1 MLKLTSS
8 PFLASLNITH
18 VWFNRAEHAEVYI
31 LFPAFLHVW
40 VNALFFDFLL
50 TRSFGKRIIACRLTL
65 NITHVWFNRAEHAEI
80 YFLFWLLI
88 RICLRLNTRLFLF
101 ALFSREFIEIK
112 WSLALLVLFTRIGF
126 HRSKHAEIDIFSL
139 FGFTLLMLILGV
151 VLKVNGFLGFGFR
164 FRNFARIASIWFHWT
179 EHAEVYILF
188 PAFLHVW
195 VNALFFDFLLTRS
208 FGKRIIACRLTLN
221 ITHVWFNRAEHA
233 EVYIL
238 FPAFLHVWVNAL
250 FFDFLL
256 TRSFG
261 KRIIACRLTLN
272 ITHVWFNRAEH
283 AEIYFLFWLL
293 IRICLRLNTRL
304 FLFALFSR
312 EFIEIKWSLALLVL
326 FTRIGFH
333 RSKHAEIDI
342 FSLFGFTLLML
353 ILGVVLKVNGFL
365 GFGFRFR
372 NFARIASIWF
382 HWTEHAEVYILFPAF
397 LHVWVNALFFD
408 FLLTRSFGKR
418 IIACRLT
425 LNITH
430 VWFNRAEHAEVYILF
445 PAFLHVWVNALFFD
459 FLLTRS
465 FGKRIIACRLTLNI
479 THVWFNRAEH
489 AEVYILFPAFLH
501 VWVNALFF
509 DFLLTR
515 SFGKRIIAC
524 RLTLNITHVWFNRA
538 EHAEVY
544 ILFPAFLH
552 VWVNALFFDFLLTRS
567 FGKRII
573 ACRLTLN
580 ITHVWFNRAEHAE
593 IYFLFW
599 LLIRICL
606 RLNTRLFLFAL
617 FSREFIEI
625 KWSLAL
631 LVLFTRIGFHRSKH
645 AEIDIFS
652 LFGFTLLMLILGV
665 VLKVNGFLGFRF
677 RNFARIA
684 SIWFHWTEHA
694 EVYILFPAAC
704 LSQFSFL
711 TFS

>member
-1 MLKLTSS
+1 MVRTVG
-8 PFLASLNITH
+8 FHWT
-18 VWFNRAEHAEVYI
+18 EHAEVYI

-233 EVYIL
+233 E
-238 FPAFLHVWVNAL
+238 
-250 FFDFLL
+250 
-256 TRSFG
+256 
-261 KRIIACRLTLN
+261 
-272 ITHVWFNRAEH
+272 
-283 AEIYFLFWLL
+283 IYFLFWLL

-342 FSLFGFTLLML
+342 FSLFGFTQHYSCL
-353 ILGVVLKVNGFL
+353 I
-365 GFGFRFR
+365 
-372 NFARIASIWF
+372 
-382 HWTEHAEVYILFPAF
+382 
-397 LHVWVNALFFD
+397 
-408 FLLTRSFGKR
+408 
-418 IIACRLT
+418 
-425 LNITH
+425 
-430 VWFNRAEHAEVYILF
+430 
-445 PAFLHVWVNALFFD
+445 
-459 FLLTRS
+459 
-465 FGKRIIACRLTLNI
+465 
-479 THVWFNRAEH
+479 
-489 AEVYILFPAFLH
+489 
-501 VWVNALFF
+501 
-509 DFLLTR
+509 
-515 SFGKRIIAC
+515 
-524 RLTLNITHVWFNRA
+524 
-538 EHAEVY
+538 
-544 ILFPAFLH
+544 
-552 VWVNALFFDFLLTRS
+552 
-567 FGKRII
+567 
-573 ACRLTLN
+573 
-580 ITHVWFNRAEHAE
+580 
-593 IYFLFW
+593 
-599 LLIRICL
+599 
-606 RLNTRLFLFAL
+606 
-617 FSREFIEI
+617 
-625 KWSLAL
+625 
-631 LVLFTRIGFHRSKH
+631 
-645 AEIDIFS
+645 
-652 LFGFTLLMLILGV
+652 
-665 VLKVNGFLGFRF
+665 
-677 RNFARIA
+677 
-684 SIWFHWTEHA
+684 
-694 EVYILFPAAC
+694 
-704 LSQFSFL
+704 
-711 TFS
+711 